1 MSYIEIKKLKKKYG
15 DERILDNISF
25 SVEKGEMVAIVGK
38 SGTGKSTL
46 LHILAGVD
54 KSDSGKYYLD
64 GKEISDMSDRKISE
78 MRNRDIGYIMQNFG
92 LISCLTAYEN
102 ILIPLQIK
110 TFWGN
115 VSIYHE
121 RIEKVAKE
129 LDIVH
134 LLDKKTDVL
143 SGGEQQRV
151 AIARAIINNPK
162 VILAD
167 EPTGSLDY
175 ENSENIMK
183 IFEQLK
189 KSGHTIILVTHDIS
203 IAKKCDRILN
213 ILELSNDK

>member
-1 MSYIEIKKLKKKYG
+1 MSYIEVVKLKKMYN
-15 DERILDNISF
+15 DVIILNSISF

-46 LHILAGVD
+46 LHILAGTE

-64 GKEISDMSDRKISE
+64 GKKVNDMSDSKISKI
-78 MRNRDIGYIMQNFG
+78 RNRDIGYVMQNFG
-92 LISCLTAYEN
+92 LIPCLTSYEN
-102 ILIPLQIK
+102 IIVPLQIR

-115 VSIYHE
+115 VDIYKE
-121 RIEKVAKE
+121 RIENIAE
-129 LDIVH
+129 RLDIVH
-134 LLDKKTDVL
+134 LLDKKINIL

-175 ENSENIMK
+175 ENSENIMQ
-183 IFEQLK
+183 IFKGLK
-189 KSGHTIILVTHDIS
+189 ESGHTIILVTHDSS
-203 IAKKCDRILN
+203 IAKKCDRTLN
-213 ILELSNDK
+213 ILELHAQV